1 MIPEKVKNFIG
12 ICREKLTNDK
22 IMKEHKNVIWNE
34 VSVILREMENG
45 LNDFE
50 KLINELYRIITGVD
64 VCSGKR
70 ENMNF
75 DTAEWIRGRN
85 IVYCVIKRIA
95 VYRGGLNELQIKF
108 PHESRISSFN
118 KRLAYCEQDLLSAY
132 NFMGFLDLF

>member
-1 MIPEKVKNFIG
+1 MIPEKIKNFVG
-12 ICREKLTNDK
+12 NHRKNLTNGI
-22 IMKEHKNVIWNE
+22 IMKEYKNVTWNE

-70 ENMNF
+70 ENMNS
-75 DTAEWIRGRN
+75 DTAEWIRSRN
-85 IVYCVIKRIA
+85 IVCCVIKRIA
-95 VYRGGLNELQIKF
+95 INRRGLNELQIKF

-132 NFMGFLDLF
+132 NFMGF